1 MEMYHNLIKLP
12 EKQKNK
18 IKFISLY
25 SFILEDLALFFAN
38 KSKGWIERY
47 RMSKKDKGLN
57 KWNSVGSALGVS
69 LINAKMR
76 TVYLHNPAND
86 FWFPESLVEA

>member
-1 MEMYHNLIKLP
+1 MYHNLVKLL

-25 SFILEDLALFFAN
+25 SFILEDLELFFAN

-47 RMSKKDKGLN
+47 RMSKKDKGINKLN
-57 KWNSVGSALGVS
+57 KCG
-69 LINAKMR
+69 
-76 TVYLHNPAND
+76 
-86 FWFPESLVEA
+86 